1 MYNYA
6 KIESLVIKKDIED
19 VVLDASYI
27 LSTIKFNN
35 NVIKLMLNSEF
46 FTNREENYDIFTSK
60 KETENFLRYEEEI
73 IDDEVN

>member
-46 FTNREENYDIFTSK
+46 LQIVK
-60 KETENFLRYEEEI
+60 KIMTFLHRKRKLKTF
-73 IDDEVN
+73 